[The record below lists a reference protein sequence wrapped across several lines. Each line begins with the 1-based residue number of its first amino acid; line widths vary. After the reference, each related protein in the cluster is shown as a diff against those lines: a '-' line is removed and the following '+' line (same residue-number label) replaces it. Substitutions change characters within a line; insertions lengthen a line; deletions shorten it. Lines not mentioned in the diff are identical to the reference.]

1 MLACEVHPQ
10 ALALAFREQSR
21 ASIGFDISPHG
32 VPKPKTADAGTH
44 DFSIASTHDFSIPI
58 GNSHSVA

>member
-1 MLACEVHPQ
+1 MQADKVHPQ

-21 ASIGFDISPHG
+21 ASIGFDIFHRG
-32 VPKPKTADAGTH
+32 VPKPEAAHAGT
-44 DFSIASTHDFSIPI
+44 DNFSVPS

>member
-1 MLACEVHPQ
+1 MLAGKVHPQ

-21 ASIGFDISPHG
+21 ASIGFNISLRG
-32 VPKPKTADAGTH
+32 VPKPEAAHAGTH
-44 DFSIASTHDFSIPI
+44 DFSVPS